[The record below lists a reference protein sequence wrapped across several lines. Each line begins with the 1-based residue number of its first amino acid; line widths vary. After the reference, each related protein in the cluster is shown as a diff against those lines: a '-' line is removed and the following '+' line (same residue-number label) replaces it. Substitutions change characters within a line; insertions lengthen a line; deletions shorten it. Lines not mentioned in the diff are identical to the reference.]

1 MTELEKIKS
10 DIAQLVNRIDEL
22 QNKSNEDVFILNKE
36 QLIEYTQRIMK
47 LTLQEAQITI
57 ERFEIGD
64 ECVDIS
70 ISKYDLRLEI
80 DIDSRVPMSELS
92 NEIINLDTD
101 VITVEPFVINTLTD
115 MGYFKV

>member
-10 DIAQLVNRIDEL
+10 EITQLANRIDEL
-22 QNKSNEDVFILNKE
+22 QNKSDEDVFILNKE

-57 ERFEIGD
+57 ERFEIDD

-70 ISKYDLRLEI
+70 VGYDLRLEI
-80 DIDSRVPMSELS
+80 DIDSRGPMSELS

-101 VITVEPFVINTLTD
+101 VITVEPLLIDTLTD